1 MIILFDAFLTAE
13 NAENAEEEKEEED
26 DNLGNNLFKSFKI

>member
-13 NAENAEEEKEEED
+13 NAENAEEEKEED
-26 DNLGNNLFKSFKI
+26 DNLGNNLLKSFKI